1 MIRHDRYFRMGKR
14 ILQDGEDPTQ
24 KRRQKVFLHSLFS
37 IVCCM
42 GGKLAD
48 VGKRYSKDIS
58 RGDKGRTFFFQRG
71 GQSGMN
77 SLLAPGL
84 QPFSPHFST
93 QKSGKPEIFSV
104 NCEEKRFRSLTL
116 I

>member
-1 MIRHDRYFRMGKR
+1 MIGISGWGEGSYKKGGILRKRGGKR
-14 ILQDGEDPTQ
+14 SFYT
-24 KRRQKVFLHSLFS
+24 
-37 IVCCM
+37 VCSQSCVVL

-104 NCEEKRFRSLTL
+104 ICEENDSVR
-116 I
+116 

>member
-1 MIRHDRYFRMGKR
+1 MGR

-58 RGDKGRTFFFQRG
+58 RGDKGRTFFSAG
-71 GQSGMN
+71 WTVWDE
-77 SLLAPGL
+77 LTV
-84 QPFSPHFST
+84 SPWIT
-93 QKSGKPEIFSV
+93 
-104 NCEEKRFRSLTL
+104 TL
-116 I
+116 

>member
-1 MIRHDRYFRMGKR
+1 MGRILHKRGGKR
-14 ILQDGEDPTQ
+14 SFYT
-24 KRRQKVFLHSLFS
+24 
-37 IVCCM
+37 VCSQSCVVL